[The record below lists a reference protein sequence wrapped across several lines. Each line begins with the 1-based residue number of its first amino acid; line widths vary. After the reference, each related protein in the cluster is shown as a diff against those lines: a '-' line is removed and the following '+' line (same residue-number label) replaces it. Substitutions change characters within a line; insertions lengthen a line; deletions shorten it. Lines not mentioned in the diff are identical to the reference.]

1 MAQQSG
7 GQPAI
12 VLKEGT
18 ERTTGREARRINILV
33 ARIIAEALKTTLGPK
48 GMDKMLVDSIGDA
61 VITNDGATIL
71 KKMDIEHPVGKM
83 MVDIAK
89 TQEDEAGDGT
99 TTAVVITGELLKCA
113 EDLLEQDVHPTIIA
127 SGYRL
132 AAEKAKKI
140 LDDMSHE
147 ISIEDID
154 SLKNVAVMA
163 MTGKVAEKVKND
175 LSELIVKA
183 VETIAEEDNGK
194 VIIDVD
200 NIKIE
205 KKEGGSIKDTELIQG
220 VVIDKERVHPGM
232 PTKISNAKIALLNAP
247 IEIEKTEVNAKINIT
262 DPSQLQAFIN
272 EEERMIKTM
281 VEQIKES
288 GATVLFCQKG
298 IDDLAQHYLAK
309 EGIFAVRRVKKGDI
323 EKLSRATGATIVTNL
338 EDISEKDLGY
348 AGIVKEMKIGD
359 DGMVFTKECKKP
371 KAVTILVRGGTKHIV
386 DEIERVIDDSLGV
399 VISAIRYRKVIAG
412 AGASEVETARG
423 IREYAKSIGGR
434 EQLAIEAFADALE
447 VIPRALAENAG
458 LDPIDTLVELR
469 TKHEENRDI
478 GYNVMTKRLE
488 NVIESGLITPT
499 NVKIQAIDSASE
511 VAVMILRIDD
521 VIAASS
527 LGKGGA

>member
-1 MAQQSG
+1 MAQQPG
-7 GQPAI
+7 GQT
-12 VLKEGT
+12 VMKEGT
-18 ERTTGREARRINILV
+18 ERILGREARRINILV
-33 ARIIAEALKTTLGPK
+33 ARIIAEALKTTLGPR
-48 GMDKMLVDSIGDA
+48 GMDKMLVDSMGDV

-89 TQEDEAGDGT
+89 TQEDEVGDGT

-113 EDLLEQDVHPTIIA
+113 ENLLEQNVHPTIIA

-132 AAEKAKKI
+132 AAEKAKEI

-154 SLKNVAVMA
+154 SLKNVAIMA
-163 MTGKVAEKVKND
+163 MTGKGAEKAKEQ
-175 LSELIVKA
+175 LAEIV
-183 VETIAEEDNGK
+183 VEAAIDIAENTTVNKDL
-194 VIIDVD
+194 
-200 NIKIE
+200 IKII
-205 KKEGGSIKDTELIQG
+205 KKEGGGIEDTELIQG

-247 IEIEKTEVNAKINIT
+247 LEIEKTEVDAKINIT

-272 EEERMIKTM
+272 EEERMLKTM

-288 GATVLFCQKG
+288 GANVLFCQKG

-309 EGIFAVRRVKKGDI
+309 EGIFAVRRVKKSDI
-323 EKLSRATGATIVTNL
+323 EKLARATGATIVTNL
-338 EDISEKDLGY
+338 VDISEKDIGY
-348 AGIVKEMKIGD
+348 AGIVEEMKIGD
-359 DGMVFTKECKKP
+359 DEMVFVRECKEP
-371 KAVTILVRGGTKHIV
+371 KAVTILVRGGTEHIV
-386 DEIERVIDDSLGV
+386 DEVERAIDDSMGV

-412 AGASEVETARG
+412 AGASEVETARVL
-423 IREYAKSIGGR
+423 REYAKSIGGR
-434 EQLAIEAFADALE
+434 EQLAIEAFADAME

-478 GYNVMTKRLE
+478 GYNVMTKKLE
-488 NVIESGLITPT
+488 NMIEAGLITPT
-499 NVKIQAIDSASE
+499 NVKTQAIDSASE

-527 LGKGGA
+527 PGKGDAGEGGF